1 MARWLAKVLS
11 RVHELAATS
20 RVRLTYKAARE
31 TAALGQ
37 SPEDVREVL
46 LGLTGDDSVGR
57 TASTT
62 TGEWL
67 YVFKPEIGEQTIY
80 VKLIL
85 RLDCIVVSFHEDEAD
100 GDED

>member
-11 RVHELAATS
+11 RVHDLAATG

-31 TAALGQ
+31 VAALAL
-37 SPEDVREVL
+37 SPEDVLDVL
-46 LGLTGDDSVGR
+46 LALTGDDSVGR
-57 TASTT
+57 TASAAS
-62 TGEWL
+62 GEWL
-67 YVFKPEIGEQTIY
+67 YIFKPDISGQTVY

-100 GDED
+100 ADED